1 MPQIKIR
8 GINENQICEISEKM
22 IDELIDAVK
31 CPRDY
36 FEIECIKSVAIRDGK
51 IADVYPFVEVA
62 WFDRGQEVQDTV
74 AKIITDN
81 IRENL
86 NIESMDLAFTVFE
99 MRVDKLLSNVG
110 VASRAELKKYC
121 KQGLISVNGKVI
133 NNPGVQVD
141 SENDDVRF
149 NGEKIVYREFV
160 YIMLNK
166 PDGYISA
173 TFDKYDPIVLDLIDQ
188 SYLVFEPF
196 PVGRLDKDTEG
207 LLVLT
212 NDGQLAHRVLSPKK
226 HVPKTYY
233 AKIDGVVTE
242 KDIDAFEKGV
252 TLDDG
257 YETMPSQ
264 LKILKSGEESEI
276 ELTIHEGKFHQVK
289 RMFESVGKK
298 VVYLKRLS
306 MGKLK
311 LDESLALGEYREL
324 TEEEIKL
331 IEER

>member
-1 MPQIKIR
+1 MAKKQRIDKI
-8 GINENQICEISEKM
+8 
-22 IDELIDAVK
+22 
-31 CPRDY
+31 
-36 FEIECIKSVAIRDGK
+36 
-51 IADVYPFVEVA
+51 
-62 WFDRGQEVQDTV
+62 
-74 AKIITDN
+74 
-81 IRENL
+81 
-86 NIESMDLAFTVFE
+86 
-99 MRVDKLLSNVG
+99 LSNIG
-110 VASRAELKKYC
+110 CGSRAEIKKYC
-121 KQGLISVNGKVI
+121 KQKSIVVNGQTVS
-133 NNPGVQVD
+133 NPGLQVD
-141 SENDDVRF
+141 PE
-149 NGEKIVYREFV
+149 NGEKITYREFV
-160 YIMLNK
+160 YIMMNK

-173 TFDKYDPIVLDLIDQ
+173 TFDKRDPIVLDLIDP

-212 NDGQLAHRVLSPKK
+212 NDGQLSHRVLSPKK

>member
-1 MPQIKIR
+1 M
-8 GINENQICEISEKM
+8 
-22 IDELIDAVK
+22 
-31 CPRDY
+31 
-36 FEIECIKSVAIRDGK
+36 GK
-51 IADVYPFVEVA
+51 
-62 WFDRGQEVQDTV
+62 
-74 AKIITDN
+74 K
-81 IRENL
+81 
-86 NIESMDLAFTVFE
+86 

-141 SENDDVRF
+141 SESDDIRF

-226 HVPKTYY
+226 NVPKTYY
-233 AKIDGVVTE
+233 AKIQGKVTE
-242 KDIDAFEKGV
+242 EDILAFEKGV
-252 TLDDG
+252 ILDDG

-264 LKILKSGEESEI
+264 LKILKSDDMSEI

-311 LDESLALGEYREL
+311 LDESLGLGEYREL
-324 TEEEIKL
+324 TEEEVKL

>member
-1 MPQIKIR
+1 M
-8 GINENQICEISEKM
+8 
-22 IDELIDAVK
+22 
-31 CPRDY
+31 
-36 FEIECIKSVAIRDGK
+36 GK
-51 IADVYPFVEVA
+51 
-62 WFDRGQEVQDTV
+62 
-74 AKIITDN
+74 K
-81 IRENL
+81 
-86 NIESMDLAFTVFE
+86 

-141 SENDDVRF
+141 SENDEVMF

-173 TFDKYDPIVLDLIDQ
+173 TFDKYDPIVLDLIDK

-233 AKIDGVVTE
+233 AKIQGKVTQE
-242 KDIDAFEKGV
+242 DILAFEKGV
-252 TLDDG
+252 VLDDG

-264 LKILKSGEESEI
+264 LKILKSDDMSEI

-311 LDESLALGEYREL
+311 LDESLKLGEYREL
-324 TEEEIKL
+324 TEEEVKL

>member
-1 MPQIKIR
+1 M
-8 GINENQICEISEKM
+8 
-22 IDELIDAVK
+22 
-31 CPRDY
+31 
-36 FEIECIKSVAIRDGK
+36 GK
-51 IADVYPFVEVA
+51 
-62 WFDRGQEVQDTV
+62 
-74 AKIITDN
+74 K
-81 IRENL
+81 
-86 NIESMDLAFTVFE
+86 

-141 SENDDVRF
+141 SENDEVTF

-173 TFDKYDPIVLDLIDQ
+173 TFDKHDPIVLDLIDS

-233 AKIDGVVTE
+233 AKIQGKVTE
-242 KDIDAFEKGV
+242 EDIQGKVTEEDILAFEKGV
-252 TLDDG
+252 VLDDG

-264 LKILKSGEESEI
+264 LKILKSDEMSEI

-311 LDESLALGEYREL
+311 LDESLELGAYREL
-324 TEEEIKL
+324 TEEEVKL

>member
-1 MPQIKIR
+1 M
-8 GINENQICEISEKM
+8 
-22 IDELIDAVK
+22 
-31 CPRDY
+31 
-36 FEIECIKSVAIRDGK
+36 GK
-51 IADVYPFVEVA
+51 
-62 WFDRGQEVQDTV
+62 
-74 AKIITDN
+74 K
-81 IRENL
+81 
-86 NIESMDLAFTVFE
+86 

-141 SENDDVRF
+141 SESDDIRF

-160 YIMLNK
+160 DIMLNK

-233 AKIDGVVTE
+233 AKIQGKVTE
-242 KDIDAFEKGV
+242 EDILAFEKGV
-252 TLDDG
+252 ILDDG

-264 LKILKSGEESEI
+264 LKILKSDDMSEI

-311 LDESLALGEYREL
+311 LDESLKLGEYREL
-324 TEEEIKL
+324 TEEEVKL

>member
-1 MPQIKIR
+1 M
-8 GINENQICEISEKM
+8 
-22 IDELIDAVK
+22 
-31 CPRDY
+31 
-36 FEIECIKSVAIRDGK
+36 GK
-51 IADVYPFVEVA
+51 
-62 WFDRGQEVQDTV
+62 
-74 AKIITDN
+74 K
-81 IRENL
+81 
-86 NIESMDLAFTVFE
+86 

-141 SENDDVRF
+141 SESDDIRF

-233 AKIDGVVTE
+233 AKIQGKVTE
-242 KDIDAFEKGV
+242 EDILAFEKGV
-252 TLDDG
+252 ILDDG

-264 LKILKSGEESEI
+264 LKILKSDDMSEI

-311 LDESLALGEYREL
+311 LEESLKLGEYREL
-324 TEEEIKL
+324 TEEEVKL

>member
-1 MPQIKIR
+1 M
-8 GINENQICEISEKM
+8 
-22 IDELIDAVK
+22 
-31 CPRDY
+31 
-36 FEIECIKSVAIRDGK
+36 GK
-51 IADVYPFVEVA
+51 
-62 WFDRGQEVQDTV
+62 
-74 AKIITDN
+74 K
-81 IRENL
+81 
-86 NIESMDLAFTVFE
+86 

-141 SENDDVRF
+141 SESDDIRF
-149 NGEKIVYREFV
+149 NGEEIVYREFV

-173 TFDKYDPIVLDLIDQ
+173 TFDKCDPIVLDLIDQ

-233 AKIDGVVTE
+233 AKIQGKVTE
-242 KDIDAFEKGV
+242 EDILAFEKGV
-252 TLDDG
+252 ILDDG

-264 LKILKSGEESEI
+264 LKILKSDDMSEI

-311 LDESLALGEYREL
+311 LDESLKLGEYREL
-324 TEEEIKL
+324 TEEEVKL

>member
-1 MPQIKIR
+1 M
-8 GINENQICEISEKM
+8 
-22 IDELIDAVK
+22 
-31 CPRDY
+31 
-36 FEIECIKSVAIRDGK
+36 GK
-51 IADVYPFVEVA
+51 
-62 WFDRGQEVQDTV
+62 
-74 AKIITDN
+74 K
-81 IRENL
+81 
-86 NIESMDLAFTVFE
+86 

-141 SENDDVRF
+141 SESDDIRF

-160 YIMLNK
+160 DLMLNK

-233 AKIDGVVTE
+233 AKIQGKVTE
-242 KDIDAFEKGV
+242 EDILAFEKGV
-252 TLDDG
+252 ILDDG

-264 LKILKSGEESEI
+264 MKILKSDDMSEI

-311 LDESLALGEYREL
+311 LDESLKLGEYREL
-324 TEEEIKL
+324 TEEEVKL

>member
-1 MPQIKIR
+1 MAKKLR
-8 GINENQICEISEKM
+8 
-22 IDELIDAVK
+22 IDKE
-31 CPRDY
+31 
-36 FEIECIKSVAIRDGK
+36 
-51 IADVYPFVEVA
+51 
-62 WFDRGQEVQDTV
+62 
-74 AKIITDN
+74 
-81 IRENL
+81 
-86 NIESMDLAFTVFE
+86 
-99 MRVDKLLSNVG
+99 LSNIG
-110 VASRAELKKYC
+110 CGSRAEIKKYC
-121 KQGLISVNGKVI
+121 KQGAIVVNGKCVS
-133 NNPGVQVD
+133 NPGLQVD
-141 SENDDVRF
+141 PEIDEILF
-149 NGEKIVYREFV
+149 NGEKIVYREFI
-160 YIMLNK
+160 YLMMNK

-173 TFDKYDPIVLDLIDQ
+173 TFDKRDPIVLDLIDD
-188 SYLVFEPF
+188 SYLVLEPF

-212 NDGQLAHRVLSPKK
+212 NDGQLSLRVLSPKK

-242 KDIDAFEKGV
+242 DDIKAFEKGV

-306 MGKLK
+306 MGQLK
-311 LDESLALGEYREL
+311 LDENLALGEYREL

-331 IEER
+331 MEER

>member
-1 MPQIKIR
+1 MPKKQRIDKI
-8 GINENQICEISEKM
+8 
-22 IDELIDAVK
+22 
-31 CPRDY
+31 
-36 FEIECIKSVAIRDGK
+36 
-51 IADVYPFVEVA
+51 
-62 WFDRGQEVQDTV
+62 
-74 AKIITDN
+74 
-81 IRENL
+81 
-86 NIESMDLAFTVFE
+86 
-99 MRVDKLLSNVG
+99 LSNLG
-110 VASRAELKKYC
+110 YGSRSELKKLC
-121 KQGLISVNGKVI
+121 KSGLVKVNGKVI

-141 SENDDVRF
+141 VENDEILFD
-149 NGEKIVYREFV
+149 GEKVVYKEFI
-160 YIMLNK
+160 YLMLNK

-173 TFDKYDPIVLDLIDQ
+173 TFDKRDPIVLDLIDKED
-188 SYLVFEPF
+188 LIFEPF

-233 AKIDGVVTE
+233 AKVEGVVTE
-242 KDIDAFEKGV
+242 EDVKAFAEGV

-257 YETMPSQ
+257 YETMPAE
-264 LKILKSGEESEI
+264 LEILKSDDISEI
-276 ELTIHEGKFHQVK
+276 ALTIHEGKFHQVK

-311 LDESLALGEYREL
+311 LDEGLALGEYREL
-324 TEEEIKL
+324 TEEEVKM

>member
-1 MPQIKIR
+1 M
-8 GINENQICEISEKM
+8 
-22 IDELIDAVK
+22 
-31 CPRDY
+31 
-36 FEIECIKSVAIRDGK
+36 GK
-51 IADVYPFVEVA
+51 
-62 WFDRGQEVQDTV
+62 
-74 AKIITDN
+74 K
-81 IRENL
+81 
-86 NIESMDLAFTVFE
+86 

-141 SENDDVRF
+141 PENDEVKF

-233 AKIDGVVTE
+233 AKIQGKVTE
-242 KDIDAFEKGV
+242 EDILAFEKGV
-252 TLDDG
+252 ILDDG

-264 LKILKSGEESEI
+264 LKILKSDDISEI

-298 VVYLKRLS
+298 VVYLKRIS

-311 LDESLALGEYREL
+311 LDESLELGAYREL
-324 TEEEIKL
+324 TEEEVKL

>member
-1 MPQIKIR
+1 M
-8 GINENQICEISEKM
+8 
-22 IDELIDAVK
+22 
-31 CPRDY
+31 
-36 FEIECIKSVAIRDGK
+36 GK
-51 IADVYPFVEVA
+51 
-62 WFDRGQEVQDTV
+62 
-74 AKIITDN
+74 K
-81 IRENL
+81 
-86 NIESMDLAFTVFE
+86 

-141 SENDDVRF
+141 SESDDIRF

-233 AKIDGVVTE
+233 AKIQGKVTE
-242 KDIDAFEKGV
+242 EDILAFEKGV
-252 TLDDG
+252 ILDDG

-264 LKILKSGEESEI
+264 LKILKSDDMSEI

-311 LDESLALGEYREL
+311 LDESLKLVEYREL
-324 TEEEIKL
+324 TEEEVKL

>member
-1 MPQIKIR
+1 
-8 GINENQICEISEKM
+8 
-22 IDELIDAVK
+22 
-31 CPRDY
+31 
-36 FEIECIKSVAIRDGK
+36 
-51 IADVYPFVEVA
+51 
-62 WFDRGQEVQDTV
+62 
-74 AKIITDN
+74 
-81 IRENL
+81 
-86 NIESMDLAFTVFE
+86 

-141 SENDDVRF
+141 SESDDIRF

-212 NDGQLAHRVLSPKK
+212 NGGQLAHRVLSPKK

-233 AKIDGVVTE
+233 AKIQGKVTE
-242 KDIDAFEKGV
+242 EDILAFEKGV
-252 TLDDG
+252 ILDDG

-264 LKILKSGEESEI
+264 LKILKSDDMSEI

-311 LDESLALGEYREL
+311 LDESLKLGEYREL
-324 TEEEIKL
+324 TGEEVKL

>member
-1 MPQIKIR
+1 M
-8 GINENQICEISEKM
+8 
-22 IDELIDAVK
+22 
-31 CPRDY
+31 
-36 FEIECIKSVAIRDGK
+36 GK
-51 IADVYPFVEVA
+51 
-62 WFDRGQEVQDTV
+62 
-74 AKIITDN
+74 K
-81 IRENL
+81 
-86 NIESMDLAFTVFE
+86 

-141 SENDDVRF
+141 SESDDVRF

-233 AKIDGVVTE
+233 AKIQGKVTE
-242 KDIDAFEKGV
+242 EDILAFEKGV
-252 TLDDG
+252 ILDDG

-264 LKILKSGEESEI
+264 MKILKSDDMSEI

-311 LDESLALGEYREL
+311 LDESLGLGEYREL
-324 TEEEIKL
+324 TEEEVKL

>member
-1 MPQIKIR
+1 M
-8 GINENQICEISEKM
+8 
-22 IDELIDAVK
+22 
-31 CPRDY
+31 
-36 FEIECIKSVAIRDGK
+36 GK
-51 IADVYPFVEVA
+51 
-62 WFDRGQEVQDTV
+62 
-74 AKIITDN
+74 K
-81 IRENL
+81 
-86 NIESMDLAFTVFE
+86 

-173 TFDKYDPIVLDLIDQ
+173 TYDKYDPIVLDLIDQ

-233 AKIDGVVTE
+233 AKIQGKVTE
-242 KDIDAFEKGV
+242 EDILAFEKGV
-252 TLDDG
+252 ILDDG
-257 YETMPSQ
+257 HETMPSQ
-264 LKILKSGEESEI
+264 LKILKSDDMSEI

-311 LDESLALGEYREL
+311 LDESLKLGEYREL
-324 TEEEIKL
+324 TEEEVKL